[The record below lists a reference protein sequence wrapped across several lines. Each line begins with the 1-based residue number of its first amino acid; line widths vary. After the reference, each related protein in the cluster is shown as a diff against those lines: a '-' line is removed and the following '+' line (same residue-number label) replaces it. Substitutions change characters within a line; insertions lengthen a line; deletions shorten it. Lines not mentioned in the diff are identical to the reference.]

1 MKKLMLTVA
10 ACAALAFGAKAD
22 MSVDELTKDL
32 PEGWGYA
39 IPDLGEKGDEVAL
52 VFTNTQNQTTW
63 TAPMLLAKVEYLVVG
78 GGGSGGAS
86 GNAYGGGGGGA
97 GQVLNDTLLAVAEGT
112 DFVIDVGAGG
122 AGFGAQSK
130 QGNDGVR
137 SQFAMGGGPAVQGS
151 AGCGWRQG
159 GVEWFGW
166 IRLCLWRR
174 RWRRVH
180 KPGQQVWWLR
190 RGFKRRHGL
199 WTVWRW
205 WRRCRWR
212 WSEQREG
219 RWRNGCWRSWRSHDD
234 LW

>member
-10 ACAALAFGAKAD
+10 ACAAMALGAKAD
-22 MSVDELTKDL
+22 ISVDALTKDL

-137 SQFAMGGGPAVQGS
+137 SQFAMGGGAS
-151 AGCGWRQG
+151 RS
-159 GVEWFGW
+159 
-166 IRLCLWRR
+166 RLCRVRVAARGRR
-174 RWRRVH
+174 MVRVDPTMPVAAAVAAGTQARATSMVAPAWFQ
-180 KPGQQVWWLR
+180 KAARLMDSVALVAAVPVAMVR
-190 RGFKRRHGL
+190 
-199 WTVWRW
+199 TT
-205 WRRCRWR
+205 
-212 WSEQREG
+212 G
-219 RWRNGCWRSWRSHDD
+219 RAMAERV
-234 LW
+234 LAVLA